1 MHISV
6 DDSIHTSRLEL
17 RLINNDHLNEF
28 CEMIRHS
35 PSLHQWVDWCH
46 PHFNQQDGYDFLIAN
61 RVNWLKSLSYGFGVF
76 LKHNDE
82 LIGMVALTERYY
94 SFNMGT
100 IGYWISDEHQRKGYA
115 SEALQ
120 GLCSFCFE
128 EIALTRLEIVC
139 DTENIASHAVAKK
152 LGALE
157 EGVARN
163 RFIHDDQIR
172 DGLVFS
178 LIPSDLA

>member
-6 DDSIHTSRLEL
+6 EDSIHTYRLEL

-28 CEMIRHS
+28 CEVICS
-35 PSLHQWVDWCH
+35 SASLHHWIDWCH
-46 PHFNQQDGYDFLIAN
+46 PEFSQQDGYDFLLAN

-76 LKHNDE
+76 LKGNDE

-100 IGYWISDEHQRKGYA
+100 IGYWIGDAHQGRGYA
-115 SEALQ
+115 SEALT

-128 EIALTRLEIVC
+128 EIGLTRLEVVC
-139 DTENIASHAVAKK
+139 DTGNLASHAVARKI
-152 LGALE
+152 GALE

-163 RFIHDDQIR
+163 RFIYAEQVK

-178 LIPSDLA
+178 LIPSDLG